1 MVKGWVEEIESE
13 VMQHLRAH
21 EGVSLEELAAA
32 MRVSE
37 SRALS
42 YISML
47 VREGKVTIGGLG
59 VRGN

>member
-13 VMQHLRAH
+13 IMRHLRAR
-21 EGVSLEELAAA
+21 EGVSLEELATA

-37 SRALS
+37 LRALS

-47 VREGKVTIGGLG
+47 VRQGKVTIGDLG